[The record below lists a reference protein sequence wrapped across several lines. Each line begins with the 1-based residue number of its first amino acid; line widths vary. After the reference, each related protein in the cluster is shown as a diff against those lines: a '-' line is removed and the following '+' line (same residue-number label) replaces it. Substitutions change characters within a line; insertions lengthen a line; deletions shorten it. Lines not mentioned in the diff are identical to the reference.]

1 MYLSLKNVLDFFIS
15 FLALILLF
23 PVFVIIAIA
32 IIITSGFPVFYI
44 QKRVGKNWKEF
55 RVIKFRTMIR
65 NADKLDVNLSSS
77 DDKRMT
83 KIGKFL
89 RKFKIDELPQFANV
103 FIGNMSIVGP
113 RPEVYKYAS
122 HFKNDYSTILS
133 IKPGISDYASIV
145 FRNEEHLLSN
155 KIDKEEYYLNVI
167 LPEKIKL
174 YKKYLNDISFFVD
187 IKIIFATIKTIFK

>member
-1 MYLSLKNVLDFFIS
+1 MFYL
-15 FLALILLF
+15 
-23 PVFVIIAIA
+23 
-32 IIITSGFPVFYI
+32 

-113 RPEVYKYAS
+113 RPEVYKYAT

>member
-55 RVIKFRTMIR
+55 KVIKFRTMIR

-122 HFKNDYSTILS
+122 HFKNDYSIILS
-133 IKPGISDYASIV
+133 IKPGISDYASLA